1 MNIEGFL
8 IIYKCVEDFVVREI
22 VVMER
27 FRIFLFVGGGSNI
40 AEKGIVNGK
49 YYYIKKKL
57 KRDGFFLYLC
67 DVSFKI

>member
-49 YYYIKKKL
+49 YRYIKKKL
-57 KRDGFFLYLC
+57 KRDGFFLY
-67 DVSFKI
+67 

>member
-1 MNIEGFL
+1 MNTEGFL

-49 YYYIKKKL
+49 YCYIKKN
-57 KRDGFFLYLC
+57 
-67 DVSFKI
+67 